1 MKNNKTTP
9 SSDVSTTRHGFFG
22 SLLSKHPD
30 ELVPSDEGPKKK
42 CGHVVTTYILPSLMH
57 FVSYILG
64 FIYFRI
70 NENEQLYAL
79 MEKVFLAVNQ
89 SLKIVSQD
97 RVIKRLKYNR
107 VQLKLVTISNDLS
120 TFLLL
125 LFFSLKDLLFS
136 WPLVGDVGDGAA
148 NFVPSC
154 LRLRVEAISSELA
167 VRHVAVH
174 SADHNE
180 LSLLGRSHQPCHA
193 VRANH
198 ILHARDQDSS
208 RREIDCAQRCH
219 ASKFSSSSNRN
230 HRFSLINL
238 TISIQNKKQILDI
251 RMAIGNLNSTVSK
264 MTTLVTLTFLEKFI
278 IGLIILIMNQVLT
291 PLAWTYRALFPFSW
305 LLILSFT
312 LFQVS
317 RLNSKCSKLKQIA
330 LSARVYGY
338 HNCGRDE
345 LDSFLL
351 FMVNTNLRAKLFGIP
366 MKPSYLLGS
375 FLIISFVI
383 IIIIQMSLITS
394 PDSFF

>member
-1 MKNNKTTP
+1 
-9 SSDVSTTRHGFFG
+9 
-22 SLLSKHPD
+22 
-30 ELVPSDEGPKKK
+30 
-42 CGHVVTTYILPSLMH
+42 
-57 FVSYILG
+57 
-64 FIYFRI
+64 
-70 NENEQLYAL
+70 
-79 MEKVFLAVNQ
+79 
-89 SLKIVSQD
+89 
-97 RVIKRLKYNR
+97 
-107 VQLKLVTISNDLS
+107 
-120 TFLLL
+120 
-125 LFFSLKDLLFS
+125 
-136 WPLVGDVGDGAA
+136 
-148 NFVPSC
+148 
-154 LRLRVEAISSELA
+154 
-167 VRHVAVH
+167 
-174 SADHNE
+174 
-180 LSLLGRSHQPCHA
+180 
-193 VRANH
+193 
-198 ILHARDQDSS
+198 
-208 RREIDCAQRCH
+208 
-219 ASKFSSSSNRN
+219 
-230 HRFSLINL
+230 
-238 TISIQNKKQILDI
+238 
-251 RMAIGNLNSTVSK
+251 MAIGNLNSTVSK

-278 IGLIILIMNQVLT
+278 IGLIILIMNQVFT